1 MKRVSFGRPS
11 FGRRCMFE
19 RKKTERPE
27 ESASESAYIL
37 DLIDLERYRD
47 HFYDYLAINED
58 YYLPEEEVREYYVP
72 GSNLRKYFVVRG
84 EHVQLQGGQVLV
96 DGGPVGELKTSDEE
110 MVEGWQDREI
120 IKRMEVFLG
129 GGAFKQIRLREDRVF
144 DWEKN
149 PGQAAG
155 GRGNES
161 AARGTQRTASAG
173 TGETKDGEAVFNEG
187 ADPVETGETKDG
199 KAVFNEG
206 ADPARTGETKLEEAA
221 TDEGSEERIE
231 VRDRRIPYYAYLYL
245 ELKGSLSAGEVAKKR
260 SLPRPSWLIFRRKP
274 KLRRARSRG
283 KRDERASRG

>member
-1 MKRVSFGRPS
+1 M
-11 FGRRCMFE
+11 
-19 RKKTERPE
+19 
-27 ESASESAYIL
+27 
-37 DLIDLERYRD
+37 
-47 HFYDYLAINED
+47 
-58 YYLPEEEVREYYVP
+58 
-72 GSNLRKYFVVRG
+72 
-84 EHVQLQGGQVLV
+84 

-129 GGAFKQIRLREDRVF
+129 GGAFKQIRLREDRAF

-187 ADPVETGETKDG
+187 ADPAE
-199 KAVFNEG
+199 
-206 ADPARTGETKLEEAA
+206 TGETKLEEAA
-221 TDEGSEERIE
+221 TDEGAEERIE

-260 SLPRPSWLIFRRKP
+260 SFPRPSWLIFRRKP

>member
-1 MKRVSFGRPS
+1 MMKRVSFGRPS

-27 ESASESAYIL
+27 ESAPESAYIL

-129 GGAFKQIRLREDRVF
+129 GGAFKQIRMREDRVF

-187 ADPVETGETKDG
+187 ADPAK
-199 KAVFNEG
+199 
-206 ADPARTGETKLEEAA
+206 TGETKLEEAA
-221 TDEGSEERIE
+221 TDEESEERIE
-231 VRDRRIPYYAYLYL
+231 VCDQRIPYYAYLYL
-245 ELKGSLSAGEVAKKR
+245 ELKGSLSAGDVAKKK
-260 SLPRPSWLIFRRKP
+260 SFPRPSWLIFRRKP

>member
-27 ESASESAYIL
+27 ESAPESAYIL

-72 GSNLRKYFVVRG
+72 GSNLRKYCVVRG

-155 GRGNES
+155 GRGNEL
-161 AARGTQRTASAG
+161 AVQGTQRTDSAG
-173 TGETKDGEAVFNEG
+173 
-187 ADPVETGETKDG
+187 
-199 KAVFNEG
+199 
-206 ADPARTGETKLEEAA
+206 TGETKLEEAV

-231 VRDRRIPYYAYLYL
+231 VCDRRIPYYAYLYL
-245 ELKGSLSAGEVAKKR
+245 ELKGSLSAGEVAKKK
-260 SLPRPSWLIFRRKP
+260 SFPRPSWLIFRRKP